1 MLLVIL
7 METKLL
13 DGFTK
18 KNSRKQIKNSLEL
31 KKLIK
36 KKGNK
41 LHVKWKGYGSYLDL
55 AATTQDFI
63 LVQKFHLQVGLFG
76 ADMDSSV
83 DIDNKNEMEKS

>member
-55 AATTQDFI
+55 AATT
-63 LVQKFHLQVGLFG
+63 
-76 ADMDSSV
+76 
-83 DIDNKNEMEKS
+83 